1 MPEPPTSTTGA
12 HASDDG
18 TALPQLPDGDLR
30 DDPRADPRMVAALA
44 AFGLDRQSPPLPV
57 AADSPREALLDYAAQ
72 TEAGFGG
79 LFDALLTG
87 LAPVRGVS
95 QETAIVAGPDGND
108 MSLRIHRPTVRPGNG
123 PLPCV
128 VHFHGGGGVIL
139 SAADPCYERWRDE
152 LAAQG
157 AMVVGVEFR
166 NAAGKLGNHPYPAG
180 LNDCAAATAWVLEHR
195 AELNVGAVVVSGESG
210 GGNLALAVALKAARE
225 HWSRRPDGVYAIA
238 PMIASRWDKPADL
251 PSQTEND
258 GYLISCGLLAVM
270 GAVYDPLG
278 AHSNDP
284 LCWPQRA
291 SDADLVGLPAHV
303 ISVNELDPLRDE
315 GLSYQRRLLR
325 NGVSAVGR
333 IVTGTVHA
341 GDVFFAA
348 AMPDVY
354 AATIRDIH
362 GFAGQL

>member
-1 MPEPPTSTTGA
+1 MTESPTSTTGP
-12 HASDDG
+12 HASDNG
-18 TALPQLPDGDLR
+18 ALRGLPQGDLR

-79 LFDALLTG
+79 LFDALLAG
-87 LAPVRGVS
+87 LAPVAGVS
-95 QETAIVAGPDGND
+95 QETVIIAGPDGND
-108 MSLRIHRPTVRPGNG
+108 ISLRIHRPGVQPGNR

-128 VHFHGGGGVIL
+128 VHFHGGGGAIL

-157 AMVVGVEFR
+157 TVVIGAEFR

-180 LNDCAAATAWVLEHR
+180 LHDCAAATIWALEHR
-195 AELNVGAVVVSGESG
+195 ADLKVAPVVVSGESG
-210 GGNLALAVALKAARE
+210 GGNLALAVALQANRQQ
-225 HWSRRPDGVYAIA
+225 WSRRPDGVYAIA
-238 PMIASRWDKPADL
+238 PMIASPWDKPADL

-270 GAVYDPLG
+270 GTLYDPL
-278 AHSNDP
+278 ATHSDDA

-291 SDADLVGLPAHV
+291 SDADLAGLPAHV

-333 IVTGTVHA
+333 MVAGTVHA

-354 AATIRDIH
+354 AATIRDVR
-362 GFAGQL
+362 GFAGAL